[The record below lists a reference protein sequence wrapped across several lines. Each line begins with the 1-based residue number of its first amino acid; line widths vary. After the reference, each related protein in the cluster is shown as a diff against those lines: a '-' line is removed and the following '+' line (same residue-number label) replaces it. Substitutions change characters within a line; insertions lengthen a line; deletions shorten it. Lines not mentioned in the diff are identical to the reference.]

1 MGILWNATKPPPAH
15 CWDKTSPNSPRI
27 GRVVGKSHISTG
39 GLCQAWARVGCGKGL
54 GGTIPTPTCCW
65 ILLLKYFWMS
75 LRLVVEQRARW
86 VSSDCGE
93 DIR

>member
-1 MGILWNATKPPPAH
+1 MRK
-15 CWDKTSPNSPRI
+15 SP
-27 GRVVGKSHISTG
+27 ISTAGCAGQPRVCRG
-39 GLCQAWARVGCGKGL
+39 GMWEGAGDTIL
-54 GGTIPTPTCCW
+54 GPTCCW

-93 DIR
+93 DRR